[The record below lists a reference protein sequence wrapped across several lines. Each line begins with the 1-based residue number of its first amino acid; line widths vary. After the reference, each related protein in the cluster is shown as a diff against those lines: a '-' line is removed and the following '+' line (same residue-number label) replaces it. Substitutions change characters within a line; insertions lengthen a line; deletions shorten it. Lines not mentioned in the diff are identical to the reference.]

1 MRHFSALSKARYV
14 SLETYRASGL
24 PVRTPVWIAAEDDKL
39 YCWTISDTGK
49 VKRIGRNQR
58 VRLAKCSA
66 RGQILGGWTE
76 AEARILASPAELRK
90 QMKRMR
96 AKYGL
101 LFLAFAWWPRL
112 TRTATSVIEFTEAGE
127 TT

>member
-1 MRHFSALSKARYV
+1 MSHFAALGEARYV
-14 SLETYRASGL
+14 SLESYRAGSL

-49 VKRIGRNQR
+49 VKRIGRNPR
-58 VRLAKCSA
+58 VRLAICSA
-66 RGQILGGWTE
+66 RGQIQGAWVD
-76 AEARILASPAELRK
+76 AVADILASPYDLRK

-101 LFLAFAWWPRL
+101 LFLPFAWWPRL
-112 TRTATSVIEFTEAGE
+112 TRTATCVIEFTEASD